1 MSAPHLLTFGTG
13 EAILENHFRLDEAID
28 NSLNIVISDTESSA
42 LNIIQQVR
50 KLYDS
55 ASLLVTYLDGTSL
68 QVGTLGQELQESAAF
83 LSRIGAFIELLPA
96 RMERDLKSVQLV
108 ADEIRELG
116 GLVQDVQSISTQSHM
131 LAINAAIEASRV
143 GAVGGPFGVLAG
155 EMRALAGN
163 SKAMAAKIQ
172 HGLVR
177 ARRVVEEGI
186 ASSISDSSQQLV
198 ELSQVARSI
207 EKLRAN
213 LDDMS
218 QYSKTRFSIVT
229 KHNEDL
235 AKDIAEVLGHI
246 QYQDVVRQ
254 CIDRIRGAID
264 QRNTLL
270 RSLADMTDADSI
282 DLAGVPQ
289 QLELILNDYLAE
301 ESKHVH
307 SSRDAPASDAAPKM
321 ELF

>member
-1 MSAPHLLTFGTG
+1 MSAPHPLTLGTA

-28 NSLNIVISDTESSA
+28 NSLNVVISDTETSA

-55 ASLLVTYLDGTSL
+55 ASLLVTYLDGTSQ
-68 QVGTLGQELQESAAF
+68 QVGTLSQELQESAAF
-83 LSRIGAFIELLPA
+83 LSNIGAFIDLLPA
-96 RMERDLKSVQLV
+96 KMERDLESVKLV
-108 ADEIRELG
+108 AAEIRELG

-131 LAINAAIEASRV
+131 LSINAAIEASRV

-163 SKAMAAKIQ
+163 SRAMAARIQ

-177 ARRVVEEGI
+177 ARRVVEEGV
-186 ASSISDSSQQLV
+186 ASSIADSSRQLV
-198 ELSQVARSI
+198 ELSQVAGCI
-207 EKLRAN
+207 EKLRTN

-254 CIDRIRGAID
+254 CIDRIRGVID

-270 RSLADMTDADSI
+270 QSLTGMADADSI
-282 DLAGVPQ
+282 DLEGVPR
-289 QLELILNDYLAE
+289 QLDLILSDYLTE
-301 ESKHVH
+301 ENKHMH
-307 SSRDAPASDAAPKM
+307 SARDVPESGAAPKL